1 MRPPSTRSA
10 PGPRALPSVLA
21 GATTAVAAGT
31 LAGWLLPSLAGWG
44 MGAAIAGLS
53 AVAACAQPPLRLCN
67 RYWVATSHY

>member
-31 LAGWLLPSLAGWG
+31 LAGWLLPS
-44 MGAAIAGLS
+44 
-53 AVAACAQPPLRLCN
+53 
-67 RYWVATSHY
+67 